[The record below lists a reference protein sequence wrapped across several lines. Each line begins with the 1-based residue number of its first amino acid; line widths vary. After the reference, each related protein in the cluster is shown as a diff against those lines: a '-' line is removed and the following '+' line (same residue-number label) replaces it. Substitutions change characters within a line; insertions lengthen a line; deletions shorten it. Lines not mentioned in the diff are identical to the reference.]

1 MKNRVLLILA
11 GITLAFACSKK
22 TSQPD
27 KNVKPLKP
35 ELDFSQYAEMGLD
48 SPFIPV
54 DTANAMIGSYLNSI
68 NGNSGNNGNTGY
80 GQSQNIKSFI
90 VDANALR
97 FYLQNTNIRYV
108 KLLMAHKLNY
118 INKGGKN
125 KDAGYRGD
133 ALTIVISGFD
143 SSNNYI
149 YSPQGAVLDF
159 SAPCPNNCPG
169 TGTASN
175 DLLPPR

>member
-11 GITLAFACSKK
+11 GITLAIACSKK

-27 KNVKPLKP
+27 KNVKPIKD
-35 ELDFSQYAEMGLD
+35 LDFSEYAAMGLD
-48 SPFIPV
+48 SPFITL
-54 DTANAMIGSYLNSI
+54 DTANIMIGSYLNSI
-68 NGNSGNNGNTGY
+68 NGNANGNNGN
-80 GQSQNIKSFI
+80 GQTPLIKSFI

-97 FYLQNTNIRYV
+97 YYLQNTNIKYI
-108 KLLMAHKLNY
+108 KLFMAHKLNY
-118 INKGGKN
+118 INKGNKN

-169 TGTASN
+169 SGTAAY
-175 DLLPPR
+175 DLLPTQ

>member
-11 GITLAFACSKK
+11 GITLAIACSKK

-27 KNVKPLKP
+27 KNVKPIKD
-35 ELDFSQYAEMGLD
+35 LDFSEYAAMGLD
-48 SPFIPV
+48 SPFITL
-54 DTANAMIGSYLNSI
+54 DTANVMIGSYLNSI
-68 NGNSGNNGNTGY
+68 NGNTGNLGSGQTPL
-80 GQSQNIKSFI
+80 IKSFI

-97 FYLQNTNIRYV
+97 YYLQNTNIKYI
-108 KLLMAHKLNY
+108 KLFMAHKLNY
-118 INKGGKN
+118 INKGNKN

-169 TGTASN
+169 SGTAAY
-175 DLLPPR
+175 DLLPTQ